1 MNVKIL
7 ISRTDR
13 LGDVLLA
20 LPAVAYVRRALPK
33 AEIDFLCRMEV
44 GDVIRPTL
52 DSLRVQ
58 TLFIPDGEKLK
69 FVKKYDACLFL
80 FWEERLSKGAF
91 WSRVPVRMG
100 IYSKP
105 LSYLLL
111 NSGIR
116 QHRSLARKN
125 EALYNLD
132 LARKLLSRMGVEEEF
147 SIEEKLTLESD
158 EISRRKAEQ
167 LVAQLG
173 LSKNNFIV
181 VHPGMGGSALNPST
195 ENYLQIIQ
203 KLKEE
208 KEEVVLSL
216 GPLALD
222 QGMGSRIQ
230 AVLPDI
236 KVIQGQSLP
245 ILREVFRLSKAVIAP
260 STGPL
265 HLAHLA
271 GTKTVGLFSPVLS
284 HSQVRWGPWGGVGES
299 LTLAPQVPC
308 PAKQDCL
315 GQACTYFPCMDKA
328 DWVNLMGKI

>member
-1 MNVKIL
+1 MKLKIL

-20 LPAVAYVRRALPK
+20 LPSVQYIRRVLPE

-80 FWEERLSKGAF
+80 FWEERLCKGAF
-91 WSRVPVRMG
+91 WSRVPIRMG

-125 EALYNLD
+125 EAFYNLD
-132 LARKLLSRMGVEEEF
+132 LARKLLSKLGVEEEYP
-147 SIEEKLTLESD
+147 IDEKLTLVAD

-167 LVAQLG
+167 LVTQLG
-173 LSKNNFIV
+173 LTKNNFIV

-203 KLKEE
+203 KFRSE

-222 QGMGSRIQ
+222 QGMGSRIR
-230 AVLPDI
+230 AALPDL
-236 KVIQGQSLP
+236 KVLQGQSLP
-245 ILREVFRLSKAVIAP
+245 IVREFFRLSKVVIAP

-265 HLAHLA
+265 HLAHLT
-271 GTKTVGLFSPVLS
+271 GVKTIGLFSPVLS
-284 HSQVRWGPWGGVGES
+284 HSQARWAPWGGTGET

-315 GQACTYFPCMDKA
+315 GQACTYFPCMDKT
-328 DWVNLMGKI
+328 DWVNLIGKC

>member
-1 MNVKIL
+1 MSLKIL

-20 LPAVAYVRRALPK
+20 LPALAYVRRALPD

-52 DSLRVQ
+52 DALRIQ
-58 TLFIPDGEKLK
+58 TLFIPDGDKLK
-69 FVKKYDACLFL
+69 FVKKYKACLFL
-80 FWEERLSKGAF
+80 FWEERLCKGAF
-91 WSRVPVRMG
+91 YSRIPIRMG

-132 LARKLLSRMGVEEEF
+132 LVRKFLAKLGVAEEF
-147 SIEEKLTLESD
+147 SIEEKITLSTD
-158 EISRRKAEQ
+158 EMSKRRAEQ

-173 LSKNNFIV
+173 LTKSQYVV
-181 VHPGMGGSALNPST
+181 VHPGMGGSALNPSI
-195 ENYLQIIQ
+195 ENYIQIIE
-203 KLKEE
+203 KLRAD
-208 KEEVVLSL
+208 KEEVVLSM

-222 QGMGSRIQ
+222 QGMGKRIQ
-230 AVLPDI
+230 EKLADLKI
-236 KVIQGQSLP
+236 IQGQTLP
-245 ILREVFRLSKAVIAP
+245 VLREFFRLSRVVIAP

-265 HLAHLA
+265 HLAHLSGA
-271 GTKTVGLFSPVLS
+271 KTIGLFSPVLS
-284 HSQVRWGPWGGVGES
+284 HSQVRWAPWGGIGES